1 MRPGFA
7 AVLACVGVGT
17 FMSRL
22 DTYIVS
28 VALPTMGETFG
39 RDMGAMA
46 GVMLFYL
53 LAIASSMLI
62 IGNLGDRFGL
72 RRIILAGYAI
82 FSVMSLACSL
92 APGLD
97 ALVAARFLQGLGAA
111 LLLVA
116 GFALVPRFLR
126 SDQVGSAM
134 GIMNMIGS
142 LGVLLGAPLG
152 GVMVQWLGWNSV
164 FLVNV
169 PLGLAAMVLCLRKL
183 PPDDVPAPGKSSFDW
198 PGALLSMA
206 GLWGVVLC
214 LDGLR
219 GTGSGLSVAAWGTGG
234 AVCLALFVRR
244 ERRVDAPLIDPG
256 LFANPVF
263 SRALLAKLFA
273 FVPMAAHGYVMP
285 FYLDWTL
292 GYTTQGA
299 GAVLAVF
306 PVALSFT
313 APLAGRLTDKKSDRL
328 PPPVL
333 TTLGMVG
340 SAVASAFF
348 VLTLGLGADWP
359 VFVFLAL
366 SGISYGFFLSPSAKV
381 ILTNVPEGARSAG
394 TSVFTTVTNVG
405 MALGVPMAAYLFHLA
420 GGEALTA
427 NNVSNVE
434 GFKLVYGANAACG
447 LVAAGFALASLRS
460 YLRQAGRTEEGP

>member
-28 VALPTMGETFG
+28 VALPTMGEAFG

-72 RRIILAGYAI
+72 RRTILAGYGL

-97 ALVAARFLQGLGAA
+97 ALMAVRFLQGLGAA

-116 GFALVPRFLR
+116 GFALVPRYLR
-126 SDQVGSAM
+126 SGQVGSAM
-134 GIMNMIGS
+134 GVMNMIGS

-152 GVMVQWLGWNSV
+152 GVMVQWLGWNSI

-169 PLGLAAMVLCLRKL
+169 PLGLAAMVLCWRKL
-183 PPDDVPAPGKSSFDW
+183 PPDDVSSTGRAPFDW
-198 PGALLSMA
+198 LGALFSMA

-214 LDGLR
+214 LDSLR
-219 GTGSGLSVAAWGTGG
+219 GTGNGLSVAAWGTGG
-234 AVCLALFVRR
+234 VVCLVLFVRR
-244 ERRVDAPLIDPG
+244 ERRVAFPLIDFG

-263 SRALLAKLFA
+263 SRALLAKVFA
-273 FVPMAAHGYVMP
+273 FVQMAAHGYVMP
-285 FYLDWTL
+285 FYLDWSL

-306 PVALSFT
+306 PVALSLT
-313 APLAGRLTDKKSDRL
+313 APLAGRLTDTLGDRL

-333 TTLGMVG
+333 TTLGMTG
-340 SAVASAFF
+340 SAVACAFF
-348 VLTLGLGADWP
+348 VLTLGMGADWP

-394 TSVFTTVTNVG
+394 TSLFTTATNVG

-420 GGEALTA
+420 GGEPLTA
-427 NNVSNVE
+427 RNVGNLA
-434 GFKLVYGANAACG
+434 GFKLVYGANGVCA
-447 LVAAGFALASLRS
+447 LIAAGFALASLRS
-460 YLRQAGRTEEGP
+460 YRRQAAG